1 MERSGIQVI
10 AETPDYGA
18 ARLHPGYK
26 RRNFRLMKYVIYI
39 WDTTLVRFSEKNWA
53 LYMSSFA
60 STCLN
65 DDLLAKTTLNIC
77 NRALLSKVEF
87 Q

>member
-39 WDTTLVRFSEKNWA
+39 WDTTLV
-53 LYMSSFA
+53 
-60 STCLN
+60 
-65 DDLLAKTTLNIC
+65 
-77 NRALLSKVEF
+77 KVPR
-87 Q
+87 QPGGI

>member
-39 WDTTLVRFSEKNWA
+39 WDTTLEPISKTP
-53 LYMSSFA
+53 SS
-60 STCLN
+60 LRE
-65 DDLLAKTTLNIC
+65 
-77 NRALLSKVEF
+77 RAG
-87 Q
+87 